1 MLFLEKYNEIKADSK
16 GYYTEKKSRF
26 IGYCF
31 LVNSKKDV
39 ITKLNNLKKIEKGAN
54 HYCFAYIINIDQSEQ
69 KMFDDGE
76 PNSTAGKPIL
86 QQIKS
91 LELTNI
97 LIVVVRYFGG
107 TKLGIPGLIKAYK
120 SAARNSLKNT
130 EIITKNIHEE
140 FLLLFKYQSLNII
153 MKKIKYFNLNILKSE
168 LNTDCKVIVAIPRK
182 KSDFIIKHFKKERDV
197 VIKFLKLN

>member
-1 MLFLEKYNEIKADSK
+1 MLFLENYNEIKTESK
-16 GYYTEKKSRF
+16 GYYTEKRSRF

-31 LVNSKKDV
+31 LVKSKKDV
-39 ITKLNNLKKIEKGAN
+39 VAKLNNLKKIEKGAN
-54 HYCFAYIINIDQSEQ
+54 HYCFAYVINVDQSEQ

-76 PNSTAGKPIL
+76 PNSTAGRPIL

-120 SAARNSLKNT
+120 SAARNSLNNT

-153 MKKIKYFNLNILKSE
+153 MKKIKYFNLKILKSE
-168 LNTDCKVIVAIPRK
+168 LNTDCKLIITIPRK
-182 KSDFIIKHFKKERDV
+182 KVILLLNILKKKEV
-197 VIKFLKLN
+197 L

>member
-1 MLFLEKYNEIKADSK
+1 MLFLEKYKEIKTESK
-16 GYYTEKKSRF
+16 GFYSRKGSRF

-31 LVNSKKDV
+31 LVKNKKEV
-39 ITKLNNLKKIEKGAN
+39 VTKLTALKKIEKGAN
-54 HYCFAYIINIDQSEQ
+54 HYCFAYVINIDQSEQ
-69 KMFDDGE
+69 KIFDDGE
-76 PNSTAGKPIL
+76 PQFNSWKPIL

-120 SAARNSLKNT
+120 SAARNSLNNT

-153 MKKIKYFNLNILKSE
+153 MKKIKYFNLKILKSE
-168 LNTDCKVIVAIPRK
+168 LNTDCKLIIAIPRK
-182 KSDFIIKHFKKERDV
+182 KVILLLNILKKKEM
-197 VIKFLKLN
+197 L

>member
-1 MLFLEKYNEIKADSK
+1 
-16 GYYTEKKSRF
+16 
-26 IGYCF
+26 
-31 LVNSKKDV
+31 
-39 ITKLNNLKKIEKGAN
+39 
-54 HYCFAYIINIDQSEQ
+54 
-69 KMFDDGE
+69 MFDDGE

-168 LNTDCKVIVAIPRK
+168 LNTDCKVTVTIPRK

>member
-16 GYYTEKKSRF
+16 GYYTEKKSKF

-31 LVNSKKDV
+31 LVKSKKDV
-39 ITKLNNLKKIEKGAN
+39 IAKLNNLKKREKGAN

-69 KMFDDGE
+69 KVFDDGE

-153 MKKIKYFNLNILKSE
+153 MKNQS
-168 LNTDCKVIVAIPRK
+168 
-182 KSDFIIKHFKKERDV
+182 
-197 VIKFLKLN
+197 FLTENKPQ